1 MTHHIRVLEPDAD
14 IYAFYDGRID
24 GYRFADGPNW
34 VDAGAISLGIASYAL
49 VSGERALIYDTHVS
63 VEHARYVRDYLEGRG
78 VREFTVLLSH
88 WHLDHIAGTA
98 AFDDCEVIACD
109 RTAEL
114 MARHRT
120 KIERGE
126 HEGPPAID
134 PLVLPT
140 TTFSGRRRL
149 ELGALSLELIHTD
162 IHSDDATVVW
172 IQERRLLLSGDTMED
187 TVTYV
192 AEPQRLDAHIAN
204 LELLSELDPRRILP
218 NHGSPE
224 LIAGGGY
231 PKQLIAATQDYI
243 HILQRARTDPA
254 LREVPLR
261 ELVTDWVDAGAVA
274 YYPPYEA
281 VHRENLDTVLRIT
294 R

>member
-1 MTHHIRVLEPDAD
+1 MTHHIRVLRPDAD

-24 GYRFADGPNW
+24 GYRFADGRNW

-63 VEHARYVRDYLEGRG
+63 VEHARFIRDYLEGRG

-120 KIERGE
+120 AIERGE

-162 IHSDDATVVW
+162 IHSDDATVIW
-172 IQERRLLLSGDTMED
+172 IEDRRLLLSGDTMED
-187 TVTYV
+187 TITYV
-192 AEPQRLDAHIAN
+192 SEPQRLDAHLAN

-224 LIAGGGY
+224 LIAGGGH

-243 HILQRARTDPA
+243 RILQRARTDPA
-254 LREVPLR
+254 VREVPLR
-261 ELVTDWVDAGAVA
+261 ELVSDWVDAGAVA

-281 VHRENLDTVLRIT
+281 VHRENLDTVVRIT